1 MSCQK
6 TSKFLTGLALLI
18 GLLPAAT
25 GQDPAGS
32 ASAQPQVA
40 QDGPRLIPAQGLTG
54 FGRAIEEIDL
64 HRVEPAAYVR
74 RLEDVVQVDLGDV
87 DLDADVIMT
96 IDGKPFTQSDFRK
109 RAIMYL
115 AVNRVDEELTRVI
128 TENERAKRIAEG
140 VDPATLEVTDE
151 DLDEKVENL
160 IKMVEM
166 QARGSIT
173 PDQDAVAGEDAAA
186 KARRDFLESI
196 EASIG
201 MEAYRQMMSAEVSFE
216 KVFLTMPTEPQGGEV
231 WSPEDGPPPEDDP
244 KPDWIP
250 QATWDALGLDVTG
263 RQLRAFVKSK
273 GAEGN
278 PVPAFFRGQITT
290 MIRNGVIKLEGVDYF
305 FDTDLPDDV
314 LVRLGDH
321 DIMVDQLWNEVKDDL
336 SDTDIELILREAL
349 TLEGIRSTLEAV
361 GQWMDDE
368 ESAQAFLEL
377 NEEYEG
383 TMFPLG
389 SIIVL
394 RGYRSL
400 DRYREHWRHKEAYFR
415 WRKKTLTDE
424 EIEDHYR
431 TSGRLFFERGT
442 VEVDIAHDAIDKMAG
457 PFNDERFAESLA
469 RMEAA
474 YAAALAEG
482 DVDAAVFQELVGE
495 FPRPLTRNTQENTNP
510 EVDRNFARNP
520 LRIRLTES
528 EMSMLITGYSM
539 GDDIFYHGVDGEV
552 FGPYAQR
559 CRRHSWGAEI
569 NAGGWMARINGF
581 NRDRPLAPLQ
591 DRELAQ
597 ATEDFL
603 DLNYMYWTQECLENL
618 LPKVEV
624 TTKN

>member
-1 MSCQK
+1 M
-6 TSKFLTGLALLI
+6 TSKFLAGLALLA
-18 GLLPAAT
+18 GMLPTAM
-25 GQDPAGS
+25 GQDPSGS
-32 ASAQPQVA
+32 DSGKPQAAQG
-40 QDGPRLIPAQGLTG
+40 GPALIPAKGLSS

-64 HRVEPAAYVR
+64 HRVESAPYVR
-74 RLEDVVQVDLGDV
+74 RFEDVVQVDFGDV
-87 DLDADVIMT
+87 DIEADVIMT
-96 IDGKPFTQSDFRK
+96 VDGKPFTQNDFRK

-128 TENERAKRIAEG
+128 TESERAKRIAEG
-140 VDPATLEVTDE
+140 VDPATLEVTEE
-151 DLDEKVENL
+151 DLDDKVQNL
-160 IKMVEM
+160 ISMVEM
-166 QARGSIT
+166 QARGSIS
-173 PDQDAVAGEDAAA
+173 PDQDPSAGEDAAS
-186 KARRDFLESI
+186 KARNDFLESI

-216 KVFLTMPTEPQGGEV
+216 KVFLTMPSEPQGGEA

-244 KPDWIP
+244 KPDWMP
-250 QATWDALGLDVTG
+250 QVTWDALGFDPTG
-263 RQLRAFVKSK
+263 RQLRSFVKGL

-278 PVPAFFRGQITT
+278 SIPSFFRGQITT
-290 MIRNGVIKLEGVDYF
+290 MIRNGALKLQGVDYF

-314 LVRLGDH
+314 FVRLGDH
-321 DIMVDQLWNEVKDDL
+321 DITVDQLWNEVKDDL
-336 SDTDIELILREAL
+336 SDTDVELILREML
-349 TLEGIRSTLEAV
+349 TLDGIRSTLEAV
-361 GQWMDDE
+361 GQWMGDD
-368 ESAQAFLEL
+368 ESAQAFIEL

-424 EIEDHYR
+424 EIENHYR

-442 VEVDIAHDAIDKMAG
+442 VEVDIAHDAIDRMAG
-457 PFNDERFAESLA
+457 PFNDERFDESLA
-469 RMEAA
+469 RMDAA
-474 YAAALAEG
+474 YAASLAEG
-482 DVDAAVFQELVGE
+482 GMDAAAFQTLVKE
-495 FPRPLTRNTQENTNP
+495 FPRPLTRNSQESPNVET
-510 EVDRNFARNP
+510 DRNFARNP

-528 EMSMLITGYSM
+528 EMSVLITGYSM

-581 NRDRPLAPLQ
+581 NRDRALAPLQ
-591 DRELAQ
+591 GRELDQ

-603 DLNYMYWTQECLENL
+603 DLNYQYWSQECLKNR